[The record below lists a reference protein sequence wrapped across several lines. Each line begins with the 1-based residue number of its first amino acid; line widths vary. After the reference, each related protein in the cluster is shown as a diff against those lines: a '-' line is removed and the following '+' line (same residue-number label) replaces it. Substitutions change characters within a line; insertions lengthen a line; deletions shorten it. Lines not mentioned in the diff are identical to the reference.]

1 MRTIFGTFSYFWSFF
16 WRPDLQS
23 VFGRLLASILE
34 GLGVICWDIF
44 WICGV
49 TLSMRPRKWKMW
61 FGLIICYESSTW
73 AFADTDGKSHKKV
86 IKYANFGG
94 RFLGR
99 HFGTFLAS
107 FWLRF
112 GTILG
117 TKWPKKAIQKS
128 TGKKGPEKVMQVFA
142 GVCEP
147 WGCCPLKTIQLDS
160 WGII

>member
-73 AFADTDGKSHKKV
+73 AFADTDGKSHK
-86 IKYANFGG
+86 IREFW
-94 RFLGR
+94 RSFLGTTFWDIFGIILAPFWD
-99 HFGTFLAS
+99 HFGNKMAEKGDPKIDRKKRSRKSHATVRRC
-107 FWLRF
+107 LRA
-112 GTILG
+112 LG
-117 TKWPKKAIQKS
+117 LLSP
-128 TGKKGPEKVMQVFA
+128 
-142 GVCEP
+142 
-147 WGCCPLKTIQLDS
+147 
-160 WGII
+160 

>member
-1 MRTIFGTFSYFWSFF
+1 MG
-16 WRPDLQS
+16 
-23 VFGRLLASILE
+23 SILE
-34 GLGVICWDIF
+34 GLGSFLGVFLGFDGSLF
-44 WICGV
+44 RGVRRSGKCG
-49 TLSMRPRKWKMW
+49 LDS
-61 FGLIICYESSTW
+61 L
-73 AFADTDGKSHKKV
+73 FAMNQAHGHLPTQTEKV

-99 HFGTFLAS
+99 HFGAFLAS

-128 TGKKGPEKVMQVFA
+128 TGKKGPEKVMRVFA